1 MPGDNIF
8 LSSKNGRVIKGT
20 VLRASS
26 VARSDVAGQS
36 KELNLLFD
44 AYSKHNAGGG
54 QNQIDGYALNFLYH
68 DLSKAAGEDSIL
80 TTEEITKYLK
90 DKNLNGK
97 ISTKAVQ
104 EFISNISDA
113 TIVDGIRKALD
124 GLGTSS
130 SLSDYLKSIPPAKM
144 AKVMKMY
151 KSEYNIS
158 MVQDICNE
166 IGSFGSTRESYLN
179 IIRDKIAATKPANEA
194 KEFKA
199 KFDAEIKSMDITLFG
214 SADAKKLEQIILDS
228 TSVQSAPKS
237 IYPKPAKRSAEYL
250 EKENRRLIAQMMND
264 PKLCRTT
271 DDRKR
276 IVDRIMKYAKLNN
289 PTDLIK
295 EYTKSSD
302 ERVRQ
307 AAQHLLD
314 STFLDYF
321 PIFVASII
329 AQESQFRET
338 DDNPKTGVFI
348 GNGKGVMQITSAVP
362 DEIASKPGHFSSDFI
377 KRLSKYCDV
386 KDTTSIVQ
394 AYSKITRQSV
404 IANYDIGTAY
414 LRNSLRIYFNR
425 IKDSN
430 KDSPYYKEYMNM
442 KSDLENPAT
451 IMQFMAMIYNGN
463 SDPKT
468 DEAHNKSKSQ
478 VRYVYARDVI
488 ERFKKYTP
496 SDVPVSNYFD
506 YNPKTKKFEIVT
518 K

>member
-8 LSSKNGRVIKGT
+8 LSNKNGRVIKGT
-20 VLRASS
+20 VLRISK
-26 VARSDVAGQS
+26 VTRSDVAGQS

-44 AYSKHNAGGG
+44 TYSKHNAGGG
-54 QNQIDGYALNFLYH
+54 QNQIDSYALNFLYL

-80 TTEEITKYLK
+80 TAQEITKYLK

-124 GLGTSS
+124 GMGTSP

-151 KSEYNIS
+151 KSEYKIS

-166 IGSFGSTRESYLN
+166 FGSFGSTREEYLN
-179 IIRDKIAATKPANEA
+179 IIRDKIAATKTEKEA
-194 KEFKA
+194 KEFKD
-199 KFDAEIKSMDITLFG
+199 KFNAEIKNMDITFFS
-214 SADAKKLEQIILDS
+214 SADAKKLEKIILDS
-228 TSVQSAPKS
+228 TSVRNIPKS
-237 IYPKPAKRSAEYL
+237 KYPKPAKRSAEYL
-250 EKENRRLIAQMMND
+250 EKENRRLIVQMMSD

-271 DDRKR
+271 DDRNR

-295 EYTKSSD
+295 EFTKSSD
-302 ERVRQ
+302 ARVKQ

-321 PIFVASII
+321 PTFVASII

-338 DDNPKTGVFI
+338 DTDPKTGIFTN
-348 GNGKGVMQITSAVP
+348 NGQGVMQLTGAVAS
-362 DEIASKPGHFSSDFI
+362 EIATNPGHFDDNFI
-377 KRLSKYCDV
+377 KRLKEYCNIGDSTAI
-386 KDTTSIVQ
+386 KKAFSTTSQ
-394 AYSKITRQSV
+394 RSV
-404 IANYDIGTAY
+404 TLNYDVGTATLKNN
-414 LRNSLRIYFNR
+414 LRTFFNR
-425 IKDSN
+425 IKESN
-430 KDSPYYKEYMNM
+430 KNSKYYKEYQNM
-442 KSDLENPAT
+442 HVDLTNPAT
-451 IMQFMAMIYNGN
+451 IMEMVAMIYNGN
-463 SDPKT
+463 SAPKT
-468 DEAHNKSKSQ
+468 DNTHDKTKSE

>member
-237 IYPKPAKRSAEYL
+237 KYPKPAKRSAEYL

-302 ERVRQ
+302 ERVR
-307 AAQHLLD
+307 
-314 STFLDYF
+314 
-321 PIFVASII
+321 
-329 AQESQFRET
+329 ET

-362 DEIASKPGHFSSDFI
+362 DEIASNPGHFSSDFI
-377 KRLSKYCDV
+377 KRLKGHCNIGDSTSIK
-386 KDTTSIVQ
+386 KAFSTTSQ
-394 AYSKITRQSV
+394 RSV
-404 IANYDIGTAY
+404 ALNYDVGTATLKNN
-414 LRNSLRIYFNR
+414 LRTFFNR
-425 IKDSN
+425 IKESN
-430 KDSPYYKEYMNM
+430 KNSKYYKEYQNM
-442 KSDLENPAT
+442 HVDLTNPAT
-451 IMQFMAMIYNGN
+451 IMEMVAMIYNGN
-463 SDPKT
+463 SAPKT
-468 DEAHNKSKSQ
+468 DNTHDK
-478 VRYVYARDVI
+478 
-488 ERFKKYTP
+488 T
-496 SDVPVSNYFD
+496 
-506 YNPKTKKFEIVT
+506 NPFRCTGQQLF
-518 K
+518 